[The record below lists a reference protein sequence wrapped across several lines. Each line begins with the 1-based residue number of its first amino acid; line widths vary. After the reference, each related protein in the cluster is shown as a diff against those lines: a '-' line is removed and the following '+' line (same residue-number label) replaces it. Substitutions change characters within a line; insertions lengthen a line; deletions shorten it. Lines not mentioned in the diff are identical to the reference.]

1 MGAKFVK
8 FPDILKYE
16 GVMAKGF
23 GIICKFPMRDRD
35 LNLAAKGIYALLCCY
50 ARDDSSAYPSRAT
63 IMETLGIGKEKY
75 YSGLNQLIDQGYI
88 SVESSVG
95 ERGRFSHNI
104 YTIISNP
111 KKFKDAQDDTDGG
124 QLTIGYSGLMAAGY
138 GAMPRMVM
146 FDKRLDCTEKVI
158 YAYLA
163 SFSGKGTAPFPR
175 VQSIMTELGI
185 SKAPYTR
192 HMKHLVELNY
202 ISRVQRH
209 VNGKLSTYNYCLN
222 ANPDEAAADS
232 GAAHP
237 VIIIKDEKL
246 KQKKST
252 SVQGYQNQDTV
263 QQDTVE
269 QATVEQDT
277 VEQDAVEQDAV
288 GQDTVYQATVQQD
301 TVPQDTVVRDTNNN
315 NKNNNN
321 SFNNITLSI
330 NREFSWMEGLSREEI
345 KESIRE
351 EWELE
356 LYTPEVKK
364 GSGLRISD
372 EELEYFVDI
381 AADFIY
387 SRKPV
392 LSVRGVAFPREEVI
406 SRILALS
413 PDECQ
418 FILNQIANV
427 SSPIKNP
434 RRYILSCMVTA
445 REDAEMQAAIEAA
458 QDMKH
463 DTRLSPEYKEWVR
476 QKAFSP

>member
-95 ERGRFSHNI
+95 EKGRFSHNI

-111 KKFKDAQDDTDGG
+111 KKFKDFQDDADGG

-146 FDKRLDCTEKVI
+146 YDKRLDCTEKVI

-175 VQSIMTELGI
+175 VQSIMSELGI

-192 HMKHLVELNY
+192 HMKRLVELNY

-232 GAAHP
+232 GDSHP

-246 KQKKST
+246 KREKHST
-252 SVQGYQNQDTV
+252 VQEYQNQDTV
-263 QQDTVE
+263 NQDTVK
-269 QATVEQDT
+269 
-277 VEQDAVEQDAV
+277 QDAVRQDMV
-288 GQDTVYQATVQQD
+288 GQDMVGQDMVEQPTVKQD
-301 TVPQDTVVRDTNNN
+301 MVPQDTVVRDTNNN
-315 NKNNNN
+315 NKKNNNI

-330 NREFSWMEGLSREEI
+330 NSSSFWMDGMSRDEI
-345 KESIRE
+345 KENIRE

-356 LYTPEVKK
+356 LYTPEVRK
-364 GSGLRISD
+364 GNGLRISN

-387 SRKPV
+387 SRKPI
-392 LSVRGVAFPREEVI
+392 LSVKGVPYPREEVI

-413 PDECQ
+413 PADCQ
-418 FILNQIANV
+418 FILDQIANV
-427 SSPIKNP
+427 NSPIKNP

-458 QDMKH
+458 QDMK
-463 DTRLSPEYKEWVR
+463 RGLI
-476 QKAFSP
+476 

>member
-95 ERGRFSHNI
+95 EKGRFSHNI

-111 KKFKDAQDDTDGG
+111 KKFKDFQDDADGG

-146 FDKRLDCTEKVI
+146 YDKRLDCTEKVI

-175 VQSIMTELGI
+175 VQSIMSELGI

-192 HMKHLVELNY
+192 HMKRLVELNY

-232 GAAHP
+232 GDAHP
-237 VIIIKDEKL
+237 VIIIKDEKA
-246 KQKKST
+246 KRKKPT
-252 SVQGYQNQDTV
+252 PVQGYQNQDTV

-269 QATVEQDT
+269 QDM
-277 VEQDAVEQDAV
+277 
-288 GQDTVYQATVQQD
+288 VQQD
-301 TVPQDTVVRDTNNN
+301 
-315 NKNNNN
+315 
-321 SFNNITLSI
+321 
-330 NREFSWMEGLSREEI
+330 
-345 KESIRE
+345 
-351 EWELE
+351 
-356 LYTPEVKK
+356 
-364 GSGLRISD
+364 
-372 EELEYFVDI
+372 
-381 AADFIY
+381 
-387 SRKPV
+387 
-392 LSVRGVAFPREEVI
+392 
-406 SRILALS
+406 
-413 PDECQ
+413 
-418 FILNQIANV
+418 
-427 SSPIKNP
+427 
-434 RRYILSCMVTA
+434 
-445 REDAEMQAAIEAA
+445 
-458 QDMKH
+458 
-463 DTRLSPEYKEWVR
+463 
-476 QKAFSP
+476 

>member
-146 FDKRLDCTEKVI
+146 CDKRLDCTEKVI

-163 SFSGKGTAPFPR
+163 SFSGKGKAPFPR
-175 VQSIMTELGI
+175 VQSILTELGI
-185 SKAPYTR
+185 SKAPYSR

-209 VNGKLSTYNYCLN
+209 VNGKLSSYNYCLN

-232 GAAHP
+232 GDSHP

-246 KQKKST
+246 KREKHST
-252 SVQGYQNQDTV
+252 VQEYQNQDTV
-263 QQDTVE
+263 NQDTVK
-269 QATVEQDT
+269 
-277 VEQDAVEQDAV
+277 QDAVRQDMV
-288 GQDTVYQATVQQD
+288 GQDMVGQDMVGQDMVEQPTVKQD
-301 TVPQDTVVRDTNNN
+301 MVPQDTVVRDTNNN
-315 NKNNNN
+315 NKKNNNI

-330 NREFSWMEGLSREEI
+330 NSSSFWMDGMSRDEI
-345 KESIRE
+345 KENIRE

-356 LYTPEVKK
+356 LYTPEVRK
-364 GSGLRISD
+364 GNGLRISN

-387 SRKPV
+387 SRKPI
-392 LSVRGVAFPREEVI
+392 LSVKGVPYPREEVI

-413 PDECQ
+413 PADCQ
-418 FILNQIANV
+418 FILDQIANV
-427 SSPIKNP
+427 NSPIKNP

-458 QDMKH
+458 QDMK
-463 DTRLSPEYKEWVR
+463 RGLI
-476 QKAFSP
+476 

>member
-1 MGAKFVK
+1 MSAKFVK
-8 FPDILKYE
+8 FPDILKYD
-16 GVMAKGF
+16 GVMAKGY

-50 ARDDSSAYPSRAT
+50 ARDESSAYPARAT

-95 ERGRFSHNI
+95 EKGRFAHNI

-111 KKFKDAQDDTDGG
+111 KKFKDSQDDTDGG

-146 FDKRLDCTEKVI
+146 YDKRLDCTEKVI

-232 GAAHP
+232 GDAHP
-237 VIIIKDEKL
+237 VIIIKDEKA
-246 KQKKST
+246 KRKKPT

-269 QATVEQDT
+269 QDMVQ
-277 VEQDAVEQDAV
+277 QDAV
-288 GQDTVYQATVQQD
+288 GQDTVYQPTVEQD
-301 TVPQDTVVRDTNNN
+301 TVPQDTVVGDTNNN
-315 NKNNNN
+315 NKKNNNI

-330 NREFSWMEGLSREEI
+330 NSSSIWMDGMSRAEI

-351 EWELE
+351 EWELD

-364 GSGLRISD
+364 GLGITISD
-372 EELEYFVDI
+372 ENLDYFVDV

-387 SRKPV
+387 SRKPI
-392 LSVRGVAFPREEVI
+392 LSVRGVAYTREEAI
-406 SRILALS
+406 SRILALC
-413 PDECQ
+413 PGDCQ
-418 FILNQIANV
+418 FILDQIAKV
-427 SSPIKNP
+427 SNPIKNP

-445 REDAEMQAAIEAA
+445 REDAEMQAAMEAA
-458 QDMKH
+458 QDMK
-463 DTRLSPEYKEWVR
+463 RGLI
-476 QKAFSP
+476 

>member
-95 ERGRFSHNI
+95 EKGRFSHNI

-111 KKFKDAQDDTDGG
+111 KKFKDFQDDADGG

-146 FDKRLDCTEKVI
+146 YDKRLDCTEKVI

-175 VQSIMTELGI
+175 VQSIMSELGI

-192 HMKHLVELNY
+192 HMKRLVELNY

-232 GAAHP
+232 GDAHP
-237 VIIIKDEKL
+237 VIIIKDEKA
-246 KQKKST
+246 KRKKPT
-252 SVQGYQNQDTV
+252 PVQGYQNQDTV

-269 QATVEQDT
+269 QDMVQQDT
-277 VEQDAVEQDAV
+277 VYQDAV
-288 GQDTVYQATVQQD
+288 GQDTAYQPTVQQD
-301 TVPQDTVVRDTNNN
+301 TVVGDTNNN
-315 NKNNNN
+315 NKKNNNI
-321 SFNNITLSI
+321 SFNNITHSI
-330 NREFSWMEGLSREEI
+330 NNAFSWMEGMSKEEI

-364 GSGLRISD
+364 GIGLRISD

-413 PDECQ
+413 PEECQ

-458 QDMKH
+458 QDLKH

>member
-1 MGAKFVK
+1 
-8 FPDILKYE
+8 
-16 GVMAKGF
+16 MAKGF

-95 ERGRFSHNI
+95 EKGRFSHNI

-111 KKFKDAQDDTDGG
+111 KKFKDFQDDADGG

-146 FDKRLDCTEKVI
+146 YDKRLDCTEKVI

-175 VQSIMTELGI
+175 VQSIMSELGI

-192 HMKHLVELNY
+192 HMKRLVELNY

-232 GAAHP
+232 GDSHP

-246 KQKKST
+246 KREKHST
-252 SVQGYQNQDTV
+252 VQEYQNQDTV
-263 QQDTVE
+263 NQDTVK
-269 QATVEQDT
+269 
-277 VEQDAVEQDAV
+277 QDAVRQDMV
-288 GQDTVYQATVQQD
+288 GQDMVEQPTVKQD
-301 TVPQDTVVRDTNNN
+301 MVPQDTVVRDTNNN
-315 NKNNNN
+315 NKKNNNI

-330 NREFSWMEGLSREEI
+330 NSSSFWMDGMSRDEI
-345 KESIRE
+345 KENIRE

-356 LYTPEVKK
+356 LYTPEVRK
-364 GSGLRISD
+364 GNGLRISN

-387 SRKPV
+387 SRKPI
-392 LSVRGVAFPREEVI
+392 LSVKGVPYPREEVI

-413 PDECQ
+413 PADCQ
-418 FILNQIANV
+418 FILDQIANV
-427 SSPIKNP
+427 NSPIKNP

-458 QDMKH
+458 QDMK
-463 DTRLSPEYKEWVR
+463 RGLI
-476 QKAFSP
+476 